1 MRDFLIYGDVDI
13 DLSNVK
19 LASIIGQF
27 CSDRRRSNGAGKTAL
42 LEAVRYA
49 LYDQTRSKSKMGIV
63 RHGAKNSTVELEFI
77 IGSKR
82 CRITRHRAA
91 DGTSAAKLWVD
102 GRDAGDK
109 IKVVNDTI
117 ANIIGVDADLFDQ
130 IYFFKQGD
138 QFGFTEASPSDRKAA
153 LARIFKMSSIMR
165 CFDVAKQKKVE
176 AEGELAKCQSAIDT
190 LENQLEGSPN
200 IISLIDKEFNLSA
213 DLATAMQLRDAYSS
227 IDKDNTFSSM
237 QIQSAYSEF
246 EDQIKDDFGVVDT
259 LQKSISIVNSKINST
274 QQSCQSLSA
283 LADKEKRAIDAL
295 NAKIDL
301 HKIKPLKVEL
311 LLPRLNSIETDMNE
325 LSNRA
330 AVLNDNITR
339 LKSTNITQHVGG
351 ECPTCKQFVSVDH
364 FDQVKRHLLG
374 EIAKLEG
381 DWAIAN
387 DALKLKRVE
396 YINIKKSIENSETYY
411 KVISDI
417 DMHKQI
423 LDMHLDVLRNNEQ
436 KLDELTAERNR
447 LFLEQSLA
455 MQRADSDRINSVKSQ
470 LNSIIAK
477 INNLFTN
484 IAATRF
490 ADYSGNV
497 DTLIKSHADIKSAIK
512 TVSRLHE
519 DLAKKN
525 AELIEHKK
533 NVTIYTHLSDAFGKN
548 GIQALMIDNAIG
560 LIESFS
566 NDILKQMHTKFTVAM
581 KTLKETKAGELR
593 ESLDIIVYDNGFE
606 KPFEN
611 YSGGERALVNIAIR
625 LALSKVISSLHG
637 VQMHSLFLDEVLG
650 ALDSVN
656 REEVVKV
663 ISYLSRS
670 FEQVFIVSH
679 TDEVKDVID
688 SAIVIER
695 GDDVSTVKLTH
706 G

>member
-19 LASIIGQF
+19 LASIVGQY

-77 IGSKR
+77 IGNKR

-109 IKVVNDTI
+109 IKIVNDTI
-117 ANIIGVDADLFDQ
+117 ASIIGVDADLFDQ

-165 CFDVAKQKKVE
+165 CFDAAKQKKVE
-176 AEGELAKCQSAIDT
+176 AEAELAKCQSAIDT
-190 LENQLEGSPN
+190 LEGQLEGGPN
-200 IISLIDKEFNLSA
+200 VIDLIDGEFNLSA
-213 DLATAMQLRDAYSS
+213 ELATAMQLRDAYSS

-246 EDQIKDDFGVVDT
+246 EEQIKDDLGVVDT
-259 LQKSISIVNSKINST
+259 LQKSISIVNGKIAT
-274 QQSCQSLSA
+274 VQQSCQSVSA
-283 LADKEKRAIDAL
+283 LADKEKRVIDTL

-301 HKIKPLKVEL
+301 YKIKPLKVEL
-311 LLPRLNSIETDMNE
+311 LLPKLNTIEADMNG
-325 LSNRA
+325 LSNRV
-330 AVLNDNITR
+330 AVLNDNITK
-339 LKSTNITQHVGG
+339 LKSTSVAKHVGG

-364 FDQVKRHLLG
+364 FEQVKRHILG
-374 EIAKLEG
+374 EVAKLEG

-387 DALKLKRVE
+387 ESLKLKKVE
-396 YINIKKSIENSETYY
+396 YINIKKSIEDSETYY

-423 LDMHLDVLRNNEQ
+423 LDVHLDVLHTNEQ
-436 KLDELTAERNR
+436 KLDDLTTERNR

-455 MQRADSDRINSVKSQ
+455 TQRADSDRINSVKSQ
-470 LNSIIAK
+470 LNAVILK
-477 INNLFTN
+477 INNLFSRV
-484 IAATRF
+484 AASRF
-490 ADYSGNV
+490 ADYGANV
-497 DTLIKSHADIKSAIK
+497 DALIKSHADIKSAIK
-512 TVSRLHE
+512 TVSKLHE

-525 AELIEHKK
+525 IELAEHKK
-533 NVTIYTHLSDAFGKN
+533 NVAIYGHLTDAFGKN

-566 NDILKQMHTKFTVAM
+566 NDILKQMHTRFTVAM

-611 YSGGERALVNIAIR
+611 YSGGERALINIAVR

-688 SAIVIER
+688 SAIIIER